1 SRACADKVENN
12 PGGRRRI
19 GTFWQDAIGALPV
32 RPGDSRGLIG
42 GDFRMSQC
50 RFKASEPAL
59 RLVPLTLLA
68 AAALWAAP
76 ALAQTSG
83 PKAKAPPAPGQ
94 TGSPSAPA
102 TQGPAQTVIPA
113 AKAPE
118 PTFDEGTARR
128 IAAAML
134 SYSALEVRGGWPALP
149 ATAKLAPSVS
159 IPDLM
164 LLRESPLMHD
174 DRP

>member
-1 SRACADKVENN
+1 
-12 PGGRRRI
+12 
-19 GTFWQDAIGALPV
+19 
-32 RPGDSRGLIG
+32 
-42 GDFRMSQC
+42 MSQC
-50 RFKASEPAL
+50 RFKASEAAL

-76 ALAQTSG
+76 ALAQTSV

-94 TGSPSAPA
+94 TGSPPAPA

-128 IAAAML
+128 IAAAL
-134 SYSALEVRGGWPALP
+134 LTYSPPQFPGR
-149 ATAKLAPSVS
+149 
-159 IPDLM
+159 
-164 LLRESPLMHD
+164 
-174 DRP
+174 